1 MQQKVAFSI
10 AGKGRAKLLICL
22 IGVLSVFDATA
33 RSNNN
38 PSFNQ
43 FQNKYKIGASARI
56 EQWHK
61 LLQTASHLTEEK
73 QITLVNNFFNQH
85 IAFVSDKSLWG
96 VNDYW
101 ATPQEVL
108 IKGAGD
114 CEDFSIIKYFT
125 LKQLGIP
132 EDKIRLT
139 YTRALNRN
147 QAHMVLTYSPT
158 PLATPIIL
166 DNLIPEIK
174 PANERKDLLP
184 VFSFNDSDLWI
195 EKPQGS
201 IKLAGDSS
209 QIAMWDKLR
218 KRMDKNI

>member
-22 IGVLSVFDATA
+22 IGALSVFDATA
-33 RSNNN
+33 TSNNN

-56 EQWHK
+56 EQWHN
-61 LLQTASHLTEEK
+61 LLQTASHLSEEK

-85 IAFVSDKSLWG
+85 IDFVSDKSLWG

-125 LKQLGIP
+125 LIQLGIP

-139 YTRALNRN
+139 YTRTLNRN
-147 QAHMVLTYSPT
+147 QAHMVLSYSPT

-174 PANERKDLLP
+174 SVKERKDLLP

-195 EKPQGS
+195 ENPKGS
-201 IKLAGDSS
+201 KKLAGNSN
-209 QIAMWDKLR
+209 QIVMWDKLR